1 MGKWKNVYKQAVNW
15 SVSSI
20 CDYCYQCPKQPNK
33 MTSVCLGPSCGSAY
47 LHTRLSN
54 LLQSWLCWFSS
65 HFSRTKFYSS
75 LCRQAYCL
83 SKDHI
88 YPFTRSTNWRSPLCN
103 EQKKKLFQYGE
114 CIQNKVLRKVREAL
128 LNVRIISAVARPEKT
143 LKQFYVKR
151 KKKIIPN
158 PSKLS
163 VF

>member
-1 MGKWKNVYKQAVNW
+1 MRSKLYYFLRVCLFKSIQTILDGKMEERIQTSCKLISQLNLWLLL
-15 SVSSI
+15 SV
-20 CDYCYQCPKQPNK
+20 PKTAQQ
-33 MTSVCLGPSCGSAY
+33 VCLGPSCGSAY

-103 EQKKKLFQYGE
+103 EQKKKYFSM
-114 CIQNKVLRKVREAL
+114 V
-128 LNVRIISAVARPEKT
+128 NV
-143 LKQFYVKR
+143 F
-151 KKKIIPN
+151 KI
-158 PSKLS
+158 K
-163 VF
+163 FWGK